1 MAQFSGAEPS
11 WERMTD
17 TAAHRLYEAREK
29 VLTDRFGEGVAERVA
44 RAKDMRYALENGAG
58 DGTRVAVN
66 LDLQH
71 GLDLHTARAAYE
83 TVHSEINTSAW
94 GLSDKAWD
102 GLQDLT
108 RLAAKYPDDL
118 YIRHVATDI
127 NHEIGYNLNEFHSY
141 NDDPERWPTIDDADQ
156 AEYAGMGQRS
166 ATDFWRIEQTELDY
180 HLARATGEIDI
191 TQVAEQRIDQEK
203 AWPIQERALR
213 VAEERPERA
222 KLAADRARSAL
233 SARIEQGVA
242 AKKSEPPGENTKRSL
257 APVQAETPDNARSRR
272 PL

>member
-1 MAQFSGAEPS
+1 MAQDSGAEPS

-29 VLTDRFGEGVAERVA
+29 VLTDRFREGVAERVA

-71 GLDLHTARAAYE
+71 GLDLHTARDAYA
-83 TVHSEINTSAW
+83 TVHSEINTTAW
-94 GLSDKAWD
+94 GLSDKAWE

-118 YIRHVATDI
+118 YISSVTQDV

-156 AEYAGMGQRS
+156 AEHAGMGQRS
-166 ATDFWRIEQTELDY
+166 ATDFWRTEQTERDY
-180 HLARATGEIDI
+180 HLARATGAIDI
-191 TQVAEQRIDQEK
+191 IQVAEQRITQEK
-203 AWPIQERALR
+203 AWPIQQRALR

-222 KLAADRARSAL
+222 KLAADRARTAL
-233 SARIEQGVA
+233 SSRIEQGVA
-242 AKKSEPPGENTKRSL
+242 AKKSEPPSKTNHPMLSARTT
-257 APVQAETPDNARSRR
+257 TPDSEHPRR
-272 PL
+272 